1 MKPFFKLSLVV
12 SLLPFIS
19 LSACR
24 QDQAKINEYDKTEAS
39 ISSEVGHDLPS
50 INHAF
55 SCLPKE
61 AAFIAAHR
69 GTSKNA
75 NLAENSLGGQSMLIE
90 NGFYFSEIDVAGLK
104 DGTLILMH
112 DGVLDRTT
120 VDTGPVASSTWAE
133 LDGTLLRDTD
143 GNITSDIVPKFSQIL
158 TEAKGKIY
166 LEIDFKSSAR
176 FEAVIKEIR
185 KQKMSDQV
193 ILIAYSDG
201 QARKLAKLAPEM
213 MISLNVKNTGHLKE
227 LNSMGIETE
236 RMAAWTGRERASR
249 DLLNTLSNHNIPVLA
264 MRSPQEQSKVISDA
278 HLIVSDYA
286 LDTNPIIGEI
296 DMDAFKAC
304 LNKE

>member
-1 MKPFFKLSLVV
+1 MKPFFKQSLVAG
-12 SLLPFIS
+12 LLPLIS

-24 QDQAKINEYDKTEAS
+24 QDQAKINQDIKSEPYV
-39 ISSEVGHDLPS
+39 SSKFSPDLPS
-50 INHAF
+50 IDHAF

-75 NLAENSLGGQSMLIE
+75 NLAENSLGGQRALIE

-120 VDTGPVASSTWAE
+120 VDNGPVASSNWAD

-176 FEAVIKEIR
+176 FEDVIKEIR
-185 KQKMSDQV
+185 KQKMSDQI

-213 MISLNVKNTGHLKE
+213 MISLTVKNAAHLRE
-227 LNSMGIETE
+227 LNAMGIETE
-236 RMAAWTGRERASR
+236 QMAAWTGRERASR
-249 DLLNTLSNHNIPVLA
+249 DLLNTLSNNNIPILA

-286 LDTNPIIGEI
+286 LETNPIIGKI
-296 DMDAFKAC
+296 DMKKFKAC
-304 LNKE
+304 LNQE